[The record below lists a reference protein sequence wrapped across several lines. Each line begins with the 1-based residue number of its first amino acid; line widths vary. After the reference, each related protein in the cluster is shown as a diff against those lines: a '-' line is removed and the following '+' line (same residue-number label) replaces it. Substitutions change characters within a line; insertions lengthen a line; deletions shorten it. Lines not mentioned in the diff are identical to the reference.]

1 MGLHSLLTSHQE
13 ERPTPRAVA
22 REAHERAIA
31 TNMSDHDSSGTSSA
45 LKLPAIT
52 FKTSRPLPELWTLP
66 REWNME
72 KREKYD
78 VRIALKCYSSY
89 ASDMWPVVLIEGEAI
104 TQWQM
109 LTL

>member
-1 MGLHSLLTSHQE
+1 
-13 ERPTPRAVA
+13 
-22 REAHERAIA
+22 
-31 TNMSDHDSSGTSSA
+31 MSDHDSSGTSSA

-78 VRIALKCYSSY
+78 TWKMDVQYQIAYLQRKFREVTTAGAQQHREQRRPAPSY
-89 ASDMWPVVLIEGEAI
+89 HDVKRRRALRMADEML
-104 TQWQM
+104 WQYP
-109 LTL
+109 